1 MTISRIPGQL
11 AGLGTVA
18 VDTPPQQPQGAARTS
33 TTQPTSTNGNS
44 SSAQQTKPAA
54 SYSVSISSAAH
65 AALLETTESSVQ
77 TAQEAR
83 RGDIQAQ
90 HLLAKENAQKAALGS

>member
-1 MTISRIPGQL
+1 MAISAISAQP

-18 VDTPPQQPQGAARTS
+18 AGAQAQHSQGAPQTS
-33 TTQPTSTNGNS
+33 AAQATPSNPTS
-44 SSAQQTKPAA
+44 SSAQTAKPAA
-54 SYSVSISSAAH
+54 SYSVSISTEAR
-65 AALLETTESSVQ
+65 AALIEATETSVQ